1 MAKEIVV
8 GGSPIVIGEV
18 VTGKTSKG
26 EDQKVINCDID
37 AGLYKSE
44 AESAGLDFEV
54 VTQVNNFNGKYI
66 HETYSAAVKAGVAI
80 LEENKDADR
89 VEFTAPYIN
98 DKITSR
104 SSRLEMSVDRCKD
117 VLIPGKGVEQRP
129 VMAIKVVNKM
139 DKLPS
144 SYVDDLKLLMQER
157 LAIK

>member
-37 AGLYKSE
+37 SGLYKSE
-44 AESAGLDFEV
+44 AEAAGLDFKV

-144 SYVDDLKLLMQER
+144 SYADDLKLLMQER

>member
-1 MAKEIVV
+1 MAKDLLV
-8 GGSPIVIGEV
+8 GTSPIVIGEV
-18 VTGKTSKG
+18 VTEKTSKG

-44 AESAGLDFEV
+44 AEAAGLDFKV